1 MRLHFA
7 DHRAAAEAGLDVRHR
22 LVRRTQRHAL
32 HAGGVEDAVAQFQR
46 RRLAAALGAD
56 HHDRAEDAVLD
67 TQRRA
72 RAIERDAG
80 LARALRVAV
89 AVQRPAR
96 HQRAVADQQ
105 LAQVVVC
112 GGLVAR
118 PVHLD
123 AAAHDQQAVQQHAAA
138 GAAADAERVRLAGT
152 HVEQAQH
159 RPRALG
165 GAQLDRLARIELQ
178 VDAALVHAT
187 FGQLDHQCAQRRRGR
202 LGLHPRRQCV
212 GDAAEMASR
221 PVAARRVIRQ
231 GGMHHVAGGAFQFRR
246 EPRVFAA
253 AEVGGEAVL
262 VAHPHAA
269 LRPLVGREQQAAALG
284 VDCHAPALDLPAP
297 AGQIRRHQQL
307 ARHRHSLPLRRP
319 VRRPHLHA
327 AAVAIEFGRHA
338 GVVGQRPALG
348 ETPAAQRQRQVALVG
363 DVGGFGF
370 RDRALEQ
377 RRVVAEHAE
386 AEALRA
392 AFLDAVRR
400 RAAHRVAAQA
410 AGEHADRRDVVAAAP
425 MRAAHAPQVD
435 AVRERIERAVRPAE
449 SLQPPRIAQVGRA
462 TAVRMLMIEVLHPA
476 EPAVELHRAR
486 RPAGRVAGQVFQQ
499 RQRALAPARVDR
511 VGHVGARRQ
520 HAAEAGVAA
529 PVLAQRGRL
538 GQQAV
543 TEQVADIRHHPVVA
557 GLDEPVVVQPGD
569 VLFEH
574 IGLAGQHAQ
583 EVAQRP
589 ALLRIAHAID
599 HRQQVVQPIRAHS
612 HGMASCSSKVSGTFG
627 GR

>member
-1 MRLHFA
+1 M
-7 DHRAAAEAGLDVRHR
+7 
-22 LVRRTQRHAL
+22 
-32 HAGGVEDAVAQFQR
+32 
-46 RRLAAALGAD
+46 
-56 HHDRAEDAVLD
+56 LD

-178 VDAALVHAT
+178 VDAALVHAAL
-187 FGQLDHQCAQRRRGR
+187 GQLDDQRAQCWGSRFR
-202 LGLHPRRQCV
+202 LRPRRQRL
-212 GDAAEMASR
+212 GNAAKVAGG
-221 PVAARRVIRQ
+221 PTAARRAIRQ
-231 GGMHHVAGGAFQFRR
+231 RGMHHVAGGAFQLRR
-246 EPRVFAA
+246 GPRVFAA
-253 AEVGGEAVL
+253 AEIGSEAVL
-262 VAHPHAA
+262 VRHPHAT
-269 LRPLVGREQQAAALG
+269 LRPLVGREHQAAAFG
-284 VDCHAPALDLPAP
+284 IDRHAPALRLPAP
-297 AGQIRRHQQL
+297 AGQVGRDQRL
-307 ARHRHSLPLRRP
+307 ARHRRSLPFRRP

-327 AAVAIEFGRHA
+327 ATVAIEFRGHA
-338 GVVGQRPALG
+338 GVIRLRATLG
-348 ETPAAQRQRQVALVG
+348 KTPAAQRQRQVALVG
-363 DVGGFGF
+363 DVSGLALFQ
-370 RDRALEQ
+370 RTLEQ

-386 AEALRA
+386 AETLRP

-400 RAAHRVAAQA
+400 RAGHRVAAQA
-410 AGEHADRRDVVAAAP
+410 AGEHADRGDVVAAAP
-425 MRAAHAPQVD
+425 TGAAHAPHVD

-449 SLQPPRIAQVGRA
+449 PLQPSGIAQVGRA
-462 TAVRMLMIEVLHPA
+462 AAPRMQVVEMLHPA
-476 EPAVELHRAR
+476 EPAVELHRAC
-486 RPAGRVAGQVFQQ
+486 RPARRVAGQVFQQ

-529 PVLAQRGRL
+529 TVHAQRGRFR
-538 GQQAV
+538 QQRVA
-543 TEQVADIRHHPVVA
+543 EQVADIRHHPVVA
-557 GLDEPVVVQPGD
+557 GLDEGVVVQPRD
-569 VLFEH
+569 VLLQH
-574 IGLAGQHAQ
+574 VGLARQHAQ

-589 ALLRIAHAID
+589 AQLRVAHAVH
-599 HRQQVVQPIRAHS
+599 HRHQLVQAIGVGAH
-612 HGMASCSSKVSGTFG
+612 GAASCSSSVSGTV
-627 GR
+627 GRKYAICAGSAWPPAS